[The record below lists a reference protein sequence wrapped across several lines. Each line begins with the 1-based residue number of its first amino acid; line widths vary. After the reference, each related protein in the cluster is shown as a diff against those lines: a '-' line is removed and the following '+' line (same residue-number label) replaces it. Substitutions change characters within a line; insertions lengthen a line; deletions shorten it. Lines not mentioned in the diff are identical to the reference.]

1 MRLKL
6 GEFVK
11 VLSFEISWLEAN
23 PLWVLISFLI
33 YASLAGLFLNAIR
46 MSIKFEKIHEEERK
60 KTYGRFS
67 KDVLIIGLITAI
79 IIFSF
84 GMYQRL

>member
-1 MRLKL
+1 MEFNLKD
-6 GEFVK
+6 FID
-11 VLSFEISWLEAN
+11 VLSFEVSWLSAN
-23 PLWVLISFLI
+23 PIWVFFSFLI
-33 YASLAGLFLNAIR
+33 YASLASLFINAIR
-46 MSIKFEKIHEEERK
+46 MSVKLEKIHEQERE

-84 GMYQRL
+84 ALYQKL